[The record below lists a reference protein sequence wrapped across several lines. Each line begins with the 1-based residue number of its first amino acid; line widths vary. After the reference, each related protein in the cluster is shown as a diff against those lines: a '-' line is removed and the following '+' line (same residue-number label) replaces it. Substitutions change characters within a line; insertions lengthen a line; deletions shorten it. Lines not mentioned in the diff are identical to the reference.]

1 MNKDSRKLCKYE
13 SYLLSIRYTKKDQN
27 EPLEKPYTFAIRSS
41 QPANPKL
48 QKSMPLQTQITE
60 RKRSTTAQHWL

>member
-41 QPANPKL
+41 QRYNPKL
-48 QKSMPLQTQITE
+48 QKSMSLPTQKT
-60 RKRSTTAQHWL
+60 K